1 MHQDVKD
8 SQVHS
13 KLLKSRLTSYWH
25 GVPEEIKSAVGIYE
39 DKEVVADDN
48 LITSRWPPD
57 LPAFMREIMN
67 EVKKTRKWLTTQEPQ
82 EYLDHK
88 WLVMSRR
95 RKNMGKAKQVK
106 KKKKTK

>member
-67 EVKKTRKWLTTQEPQ
+67 EVKKTRK
-82 EYLDHK
+82 
-88 WLVMSRR
+88 
-95 RKNMGKAKQVK
+95 
-106 KKKKTK
+106 